1 MREGVGS
8 DEVQVSDQAE
18 PIWSPRA
25 IRNYQLHHFDG
36 YPPLSLSLP
45 SSLLPPPGSNKSQTV
60 LSSNMYYIVCRGHT
74 RIQLRVDKKLL
85 HDIVTR
91 RLGVAEW

>member
-8 DEVQVSDQAE
+8 DEVQVSDQAR

-45 SSLLPPPGSNKSQTV
+45 SSLLPPPGLEQKPNSFEQQHV
-60 LSSNMYYIVCRGHT
+60 LHSLQRSHQDPVEVI
-74 RIQLRVDKKLL
+74 DKKLL

-91 RLGVAEW
+91 